1 RAGEVGLEGVQL
13 RDRSDALLGIVQD
26 VRVTDRVE
34 VDVLELVGV
43 FSRLEEGL
51 NGPGPARGVVI
62 VRGGLAS
69 ELSASVLILPW
80 AADLTARDDTF
91 RVAAAARVA
100 VRGDVDA
107 EPPVLTVVV
116 ATRGAQ
122 APEVHDLDGL
132 ALAGRRDHREIV
144 CARGVPLGAAGVH
157 DRLLVHQ

>member
-1 RAGEVGLEGVQL
+1 
-13 RDRSDALLGIVQD
+13 
-26 VRVTDRVE
+26 
-34 VDVLELVGV
+34 
-43 FSRLEEGL
+43 
-51 NGPGPARGVVI
+51 
-62 VRGGLAS
+62 

-80 AADLTARDDTF
+80 AAELTADVTARDDTF

-157 DRLLVHQ
+157 DRLLVHQGVAVGGGHLELELVARRVVGAEVALVSVLEHG